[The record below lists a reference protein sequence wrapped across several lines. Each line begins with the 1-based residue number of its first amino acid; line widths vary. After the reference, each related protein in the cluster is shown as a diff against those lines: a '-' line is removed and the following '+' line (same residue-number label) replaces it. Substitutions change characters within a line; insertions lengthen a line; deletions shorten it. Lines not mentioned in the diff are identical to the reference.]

1 MFEDDNAL
9 IVGRSGM
16 TRKDVMRNDIV
27 GVGVG
32 PSNLSLAALL
42 APHAHINALF
52 FEEKPAF
59 QWHSGLMLPG
69 ALVQTPYVKD
79 LVTLI
84 DPTSKY
90 SFLSFL
96 AEHNRLYQF
105 IIAGFTQVSRQ
116 EFNQYYQWVADSTNS
131 VNFNKKIHSVS
142 FKNDHFVV
150 HTDSS
155 SHETR
160 NVVLGT
166 GLEPYI
172 PKCALPYI
180 NEDDVFHSSV
190 YLNKKAS
197 TSGKR
202 ILVVGG
208 GQSGAEIVHHLLSR
222 VDQPDSIIWL
232 SRRYNFLPLED
243 GSFTSELYTPGYSD
257 YFFKLSREKRLE
269 LLERQRF
276 ASDGISA
283 KLIEAIYQ
291 RSYELAHLHQKRMLD
306 VRPGRELLALRKS
319 SSGWHVDV
327 QHSDMGVSESIDAD
341 MIVLGTGYASVRP
354 SYLDDI
360 ADRLDWGIEGAN
372 VAENFS
378 VVWDGPAQCNIF
390 LQNGAR
396 NFRGIADPNLSLM
409 PWRSATIAN
418 AISGMRL
425 YSVEEAQG
433 IVNWG
438 CVQSVK

>member
-1 MFEDDNAL
+1 
-9 IVGRSGM
+9 
-16 TRKDVMRNDIV
+16 MRNDIV

-42 APHAHINALF
+42 APHTHIDGLF
-52 FEEKPAF
+52 FEAKPAF
-59 QWHSGLMLPG
+59 EWHSGLMLPG

-116 EFNQYYQWVADSTNS
+116 EFNQYYQWVADSISS
-131 VNFNKKIHSVS
+131 VKFNKKIRSIS
-142 FKNDHFVV
+142 FEDDHFVV
-150 HTDSS
+150 HTDSNAYQ
-155 SHETR
+155 TR

-166 GLEPYI
+166 GQETYV
-172 PKCALPYI
+172 PKCALPHI
-180 NEDDVFHSSV
+180 GGDVFHSSE
-190 YLNKKAS
+190 YLNKRAS
-197 TSGKR
+197 TGGKR
-202 ILVVGG
+202 ILVAGG

-222 VDQPDSIIWL
+222 LDQPDSIVWL

-257 YFFKLSREKRLE
+257 YFFKLPEEKRLE

-283 KLIEAIYQ
+283 KLIESIYQ
-291 RSYELAHLHQKRMLD
+291 RSYDLAHLHQRNMLD
-306 VRPGRELLALRKS
+306 VRPGRELLALQKS
-319 SSGWHVDV
+319 PRGWSIDV
-327 QHSDMGVSESIDAD
+327 RHSDTGLCESIDAD
-341 MIVLGTGYASVRP
+341 VIVLATGYASVRP
-354 SYLDDI
+354 NYLDDMV
-360 ADRLDWGIEGAN
+360 DRLDWGPDGAN
-372 VAENFS
+372 VTENFS
-378 VVWDGPAQCNIF
+378 VVWDGPSQCNIF

-418 AISGMRL
+418 AISGTRL
-425 YSVEEAQG
+425 FNVEEGQG